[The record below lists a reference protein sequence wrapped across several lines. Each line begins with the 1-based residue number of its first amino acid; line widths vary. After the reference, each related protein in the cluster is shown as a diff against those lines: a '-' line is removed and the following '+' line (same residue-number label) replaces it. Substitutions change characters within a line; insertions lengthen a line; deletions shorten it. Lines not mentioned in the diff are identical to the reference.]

1 MIASKTASS
10 TIAGT
15 SARAGIWMDKVE
27 IIDMT
32 SVGIGEYNPISMT
45 SSLRARYHYSSKL

>member
-1 MIASKTASS
+1 
-10 TIAGT
+10 
-15 SARAGIWMDKVE
+15 
-27 IIDMT
+27 MT